1 MGSRA
6 TDIPPTTGAG
16 AGGPAPDDDF
26 AGVLFD
32 VFAGRC
38 TSREALGHITGRWG
52 VLALAA
58 LSEGTYRFNAL
69 RRRVDGVS
77 EKMLAQ
83 TLQALERDGFVL
95 RKAEPTIPPR
105 VEYSLTP
112 LGRQAA
118 ERLLGVI
125 EWLESAMPQV
135 MAAQARSTRRSP
147 PGERFIASVPP
158 RFPLSR
164 RLINVSRTERMSVD
178 EVRTMRCVRT

>member
-1 MGSRA
+1 MGSHA
-6 TDIPPTTGAG
+6 TDTPPTDGDT
-16 AGGPAPDDDF
+16 GGPGSDDGF

-52 VLALAA
+52 VLALGA

-112 LGRQAA
+112 LGREAA
-118 ERLLGVI
+118 ERLLNVI
-125 EWLESAMPQV
+125 EWLEANMPEV
-135 MAAQARSTRRSP
+135 MAAQARYDQAKSAR
-147 PGERFIASVPP
+147 
-158 RFPLSR
+158 
-164 RLINVSRTERMSVD
+164 
-178 EVRTMRCVRT
+178 